1 MPLEAIRNG
10 WKLNVEQKI
19 KHRRGMCRIRLPG
32 RATDKAALST
42 VETSDGY
49 PALVDGDRDEL
60 VRLLQE
66 YAGEAERLS
75 QVFADRHDM
84 HTTDL
89 YALLAVMQADLAGHP
104 LTPGRLGE
112 HLGLSSGA
120 TTAVID
126 RLERV
131 DHVFRSRD
139 RHDRRR
145 VTLHYGDTAAEV
157 GAAFFGPLGAKMDA
171 FLADYTAD
179 ELAVARRFLTD
190 TNAMMRRYRSEVLSG
205 PSADVADATSE

>member
-1 MPLEAIRNG
+1 MDA
-10 WKLNVEQKI
+10 
-19 KHRRGMCRIRLPG
+19 
-32 RATDKAALST
+32 
-42 VETSDGY
+42 
-49 PALVDGDRDEL
+49 DRDEL

-84 HTTDL
+84 HVTDL
-89 YALLAVMQADLAGHP
+89 YALLAVMQAERAGAP

-139 RHDRRR
+139 DRDRRR
-145 VTLHYGDTAAEV
+145 VTLHYGDTAGRV
-157 GAAFFGPLGAKMDA
+157 GATFFGPLAVRMDA
-171 FLADYTAD
+171 FLADYTPA
-179 ELAVARRFLTD
+179 ERAAAARFLRD
-190 TNAMMRRYRSEVLSG
+190 ANAAVRGYRAEVRDGVVNRSG
-205 PSADVADATSE
+205 TASGTTAE